1 MIVHHH
7 CSVDE
12 NEKRCSDIHL
22 LARYTIVMELIP
34 DEAGQLNCVE
44 TWPRL
49 PQLAYGSFIN
59 IMQFVIPFATMF
71 VCYTRS
77 HEHATVC
84 STHNTHPRIMIRLRQ
99 RAQGKPGAR
108 TVRQR
113 QEEAART
120 ARVSHQLQSR
130 AI

>member
-12 NEKRCSDIHL
+12 NEKRCSDIH

-84 STHNTHPRIMIRLRQ
+84 STHNIHHRIMIRLRQ
-99 RAQGKPGAR
+99 RAQGKPGSR

-120 ARVSHQLQSR
+120 ARVSQQLQIR
-130 AI
+130 AK